1 MSQLLLLRHAKAV
14 KAKPAMSDFERPLA
28 NEGLAALDLLAE
40 AMKKSNLFPQR
51 VVLSGS
57 CRTRETAFGLI
68 ERLGVEIETIIDDGI
83 YHGGPGDYMKAIM
96 QHGDVERL
104 MLVAHNPTI
113 EELALSLC
121 GHGNT
126 DSIARLISG
135 FPTAALATISFEKPL
150 PEIARKQGFLESFP
164 IPQIIS

>member
-14 KAKPAMSDFERPLA
+14 KAKPAMNDFDRPLA
-28 NEGLAALDLLAE
+28 EEGRAALDLLAK
-40 AMKKSNLFPQR
+40 AMKKSCIFPDR

-68 ERLGVEIETIIDDGI
+68 ERLGIEIEAIIDDAI
-83 YHGGPGDYMKAIM
+83 YHGGPGEYMKAIT

-113 EELALSLC
+113 EDVALTLC

-126 DSIARLISG
+126 DSIARLVGG
-135 FPTAALATISFEKPL
+135 FSTAALATISFEKPL
-150 PEIARKQGFLESFP
+150 SEIARKQGFLESFP
-164 IPQIIS
+164 IPRVIS